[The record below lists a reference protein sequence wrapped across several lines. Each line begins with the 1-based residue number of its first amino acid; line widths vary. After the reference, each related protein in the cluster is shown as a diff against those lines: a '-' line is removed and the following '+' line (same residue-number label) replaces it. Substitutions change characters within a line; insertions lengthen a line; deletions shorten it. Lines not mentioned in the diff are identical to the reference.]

1 MSNPIIN
8 PLWIYLIH
16 VLSNLGNLAI
26 GIAIF
31 SGAIL
36 LIGCI
41 FYFIWI
47 GDSYSPSYEDDIEAN
62 KLYQRI
68 LKRVA
73 IIFSVASLLI
83 VVIPSEKIMYT
94 MIVSNY
100 ITQENIELTCDAI
113 EDMVDYTF
121 EKVDELG
128 EDN

>member
-16 VLSNLGNLAI
+16 VLSNLGGLSLV
-26 GIAIF
+26 IAIF
-31 SGAIL
+31 SGIGL

-41 FYFIWI
+41 LYFIWEDDI
-47 GDSYSPSYEDDIEAN
+47 YSPNYEDDIEAN

-73 IIFSVASLLI
+73 IIFAVAVLLFTL
-83 VVIPSEKIMYT
+83 IPSEKIMYT
-94 MIVSNY
+94 MLVSNY
-100 ITQENIELTCDAI
+100 ITQENIELTGDAI
-113 EDMVDYTF
+113 EDMVDYIF

-128 EDN
+128 EDD

>member
-26 GIAIF
+26 AIAVV
-31 SGAIL
+31 SGAVL

-41 FYFIWI
+41 FYFIWK
-47 GDSYSPSYEDDIEAN
+47 GDSYSPTYEDDIKAN

-73 IIFSVASLLI
+73 IIFAVASLLI

-94 MIVSNY
+94 VLVSNY
-100 ITQENIELTCDAI
+100 VTQENIELTGDAI
-113 EDMVDYTF
+113 ENMVDYIF

-128 EDN
+128 EDE